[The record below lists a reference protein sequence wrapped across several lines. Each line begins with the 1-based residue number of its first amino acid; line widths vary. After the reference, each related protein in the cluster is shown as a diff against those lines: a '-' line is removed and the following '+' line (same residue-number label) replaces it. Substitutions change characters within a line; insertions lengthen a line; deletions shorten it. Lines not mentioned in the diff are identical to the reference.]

1 MVVRFTKGAFADN
14 MTATIGAAFAMKDV
28 RVDDGSLARLQIWGA
43 WRERERQRGG
53 AAVRGLPARQLPRP
67 PPARADTAGEEI
79 YRAMTR
85 NFFREAAVGL
95 VVYDLTS
102 ATSFASVSQWLADFA
117 DACPD
122 ALAVIVANKA
132 DVNAEARVVSAADG
146 AALAAARGLPFF
158 EVSAKSGANIDEL
171 FAHVAQTLVTARRNR
186 LLL

>member
-1 MVVRFTKGAFADN
+1 MA
-14 MTATIGAAFAMKDV
+14 TASAKSTP
-28 RVDDGSLARLQIWGA
+28 
-43 WRERERQRGG
+43 
-53 AAVRGLPARQLPRP
+53 PARP

-158 EVSAKSGANIDEL
+158 EVSAKSGYNVEEL

>member
-1 MVVRFTKGAFADN
+1 
-14 MTATIGAAFAMKDV
+14 
-28 RVDDGSLARLQIWGA
+28 
-43 WRERERQRGG
+43 
-53 AAVRGLPARQLPRP
+53 
-67 PPARADTAGEEI
+67 
-79 YRAMTR
+79 MTR

-102 ATSFASVSQWLADFA
+102 ATSFASVAQWLADFA

-132 DVNAEARVVSAADG
+132 DVNAEARVVPAADG

-158 EVSAKSGANIDEL
+158 EVSAKSGANVDKL